1 MKSCGMKESSD
12 YRTYVRGSKCAGCP
26 KWGACAVKCKID
38 KSDFEAAKAGMA
50 EADEAAKAGK
60 GEKE

>member
-1 MKSCGMKESSD
+1 MKSFGMKESSD
-12 YRTYVRGSKCAGCP
+12 YRVYVRGSKCAGCP

-60 GEKE
+60 DAK